1 MFEYA
6 ETAKERGI
14 KCIIAGAG
22 GAAHLPGMIAAKC
35 VVPVLGVPVP
45 SKYLRGE
52 DSLLSIVQMP
62 KGVPVATFAI
72 GEAGAAN
79 AALYA
84 VSILAVTDEA
94 LYTKLQAFRKAQN
107 EKARNMTLPAL

>member
-1 MFEYA
+1 M
-6 ETAKERGI
+6 
-14 KCIIAGAG
+14 
-22 GAAHLPGMIAAKC
+22 LAAKTI
-35 VVPVLGVPVP
+35 VPVLGVPVP

-62 KGVPVATFAI
+62 RGVPVATFAI

-84 VSILAVTDEA
+84 VAMLATVDRRAGRTGSSDFA
-94 LYTKLQAFRKAQN
+94 P
-107 EKARNMTLPAL
+107 ARPRPRAR